1 MQLRPKLLLFP
12 LFIAA
17 TENKDRNQY
26 QEWGRCDGPDH
37 LTFVPWTFSGREV
50 EDFGV
55 LGQRAVECLKLN
67 KLLWELEISTNI
79 M

>member
-1 MQLRPKLLLFP
+1 M
-12 LFIAA
+12 A
-17 TENKDRNQY
+17 
-26 QEWGRCDGPDH
+26 
-37 LTFVPWTFSGREV
+37 FVPWTFSGREV

-55 LGQRAVECLKLN
+55 LGQRAVECLKLD

>member
-1 MQLRPKLLLFP
+1 M
-12 LFIAA
+12 A
-17 TENKDRNQY
+17 
-26 QEWGRCDGPDH
+26 
-37 LTFVPWTFSGREV
+37 FVPWTFLGREV

-55 LGQRAVECLKLN
+55 LGQRAVEYLKLD